1 MSKLIQIDGEDSF
14 HWNNVPYLSDIFD
27 NTHNRYRYKDGV
39 AYNSGF
45 NERLSK
51 HNNSSV
57 YNQWNSCVAI
67 VDTNKRR
74 LLLNADNPI
83 EDAFDKDISFSFRCL
98 SRLIFG
104 VNKPDEHDRIAT
116 LFHRGNLKL
125 IDSTKDDRSEEWGIS
140 SKPLPS
146 PGMGY
151 SIIENKYRQSRW
163 WHRSASVLWHL
174 TYKGKTRYFLM
185 GQDEGTYFGVQLPS
199 KARTINEAYTI
210 LTPKEARVSGT
221 LRHGEWFFAPSN
233 ILKKNKVDVKLLP
246 HTYQWTLERDTPES
260 NKHCIKDA
268 YVYLYNNQI
277 FVCGGEVTHLDELGE
292 EYTGQHTDLYL
303 PSNQYFTIHKNTAL
317 LSVSEEGVD

>member
-1 MSKLIQIDGEDSF
+1 MSKLIQIDDDAS
-14 HWNNVPYLSDIFD
+14 HDWADVPQLEDIFK
-27 NTHNRYRYKDGV
+27 NLPNRYRYKDGV
-39 AYNSGF
+39 AYNSGL
-45 NERLSK
+45 NEHFSK
-51 HNNSSV
+51 HNNGSI
-57 YNQWNSCVAI
+57 YNQWDHCIAI

-74 LLLNADNPI
+74 LLLNADNSI
-83 EDAFDKDISFSFRCL
+83 GDRFDKDISFSFRCL

-125 IDSTKDDRSEEWGIS
+125 VDSTEDDRSKEWDIS
-140 SKPLPS
+140 GKPLPS

-151 SIIENKYRQSRW
+151 SIIENRYDQTRR
-163 WHRSASVLWHL
+163 WHRSASVLWRL

-210 LTPKEARVSGT
+210 LTPKEARIPGT

-233 ILKKNKVDVKLLP
+233 ILKKNKVDVELLP
-246 HTYQWTLERDTPES
+246 YTHTWSLERDTHES
-260 NKHCIKDA
+260 NTHCIISTK
-268 YVYLYNNQI
+268 VYLYNNQI